1 MEPAGAP
8 EPDPE
13 IIVTKGDG
21 AAFGA
26 HLLRVVADRLRHFE
40 AALAL
45 VDHDRLACYSRRL
58 PLQV

>member
-13 IIVTKGDG
+13 IIVAIGDG
-21 AAFGA
+21 AALGA
-26 HLLRVVADRLRHFE
+26 HLLRKVANRLRHFE

-45 VDHDRLACYSRRL
+45 VDHDRLAGYR
-58 PLQV
+58 